1 MILEYI
7 LLYLDNLGQLLKGG
21 TTMSIYDIKLRT
33 IDFEEI
39 TMDVFKGKVLLIVN
53 TASNWGFTPQYE
65 ELEALYQKLGNEHFE
80 ILGFPC
86 NQFGN
91 QEPGDTAQIK
101 SFCSFNFGVTFPMFD
116 KVDVKGL
123 NAHPLFVHL
132 TNAKKGLVGKDIKW
146 NFTKFIVDSK
156 GNVVDRIASATSP
169 LKLEEKIKQLID
181 EAS

>member
-7 LLYLDNLGQLLKGG
+7 LLYLDNLGKLLKGG

-39 TMDVFKGKVLLIVN
+39 TMDHSKGKVLLIVN

-101 SFCSFNFGVTFPMFD
+101 SFVRLILGLPFQCLI
-116 KVDVKGL
+116 KLDVKGL

-132 TNAKKGLVGKDIKW
+132 TNAKKGLVGKDIKLELY
-146 NFTKFIVDSK
+146 KVCVDSK
-156 GNVVDRIASATSP
+156 KCCR
-169 LKLEEKIKQLID
+169 
-181 EAS
+181 